1 MLEANTFDKDVVT
14 GMKNAAALM
23 KQQNK
28 EMNLD
33 DMHDLKDDLDDMMA
47 ENNERQ
53 DYFAQIAEDGNDEIL
68 DELNDL
74 EALALEDEMNQMN
87 LGA

>member
-1 MLEANTFDKDVVT
+1 MLESKTFDKDVVT

-33 DMHDLKDDLDDMMA
+33 DMHDLNDELIDTI
-47 ENNERQ
+47 EEINERQ
-53 DYFAQIAEDGNDEIL
+53 E
-68 DELNDL
+68 
-74 EALALEDEMNQMN
+74 
-87 LGA
+87 